1 MAAGRKVEHAPRV
14 VIGVTGGIAAYKAA
28 YLVRLFV
35 KAGADVH
42 VIPTPAAL
50 EMVGATTWEA
60 LTHHPVLVRTSEHAD
75 EVAHVRLGK
84 EADLVVVAPATANT
98 IAKARVGIADNLLL
112 NTLLV
117 AQCPVVMAPAMHT
130 QMWEHPAT
138 QENIA
143 VLQARGVH
151 IIPPASGQLTGADSG
166 PGRLP
171 EPEDIFAQSWEILT
185 GEHPDAR
192 AEQHSAE
199 QSTLRGRT
207 ILVTAGGTHEALDP
221 VRFIGNRSSG
231 RFGLEIARALLE
243 RGARVTVL
251 AAHVARDITA
261 LAPGAEIVPVSS
273 ARDLHQAV
281 LARVKNVDGV
291 VMSAAVADF
300 RPAEP
305 AASKQKKDGSG
316 KRVVELV
323 ENPDILADISHR
335 RRRSG
340 QLIVGFAAET
350 GDANGSVLDYGREKA
365 RRKGADLL
373 VINRVG
379 EKTGFGEVPTEIT
392 VVTPA
397 GEIIASGAGSKA
409 QMAGIISGLIADH
422 FTTERV

>member
-1 MAAGRKVEHAPRV
+1 MAAGRKVEHTPRV

-84 EADLVVVAPATANT
+84 EADLIVIAPATANT
-98 IAKARVGIADNLLL
+98 IAKARAGIADNLLL

-143 VLQARGVH
+143 VLQARGLH
-151 IIPPASGQLTGADSG
+151 IIPPATGQLTGADSG

-171 EPEDIFAQSWEILT
+171 EPEEIFAHARAILT
-185 GEHPDAR
+185 GENPETR
-192 AEQHSAE
+192 ATQDSAE
-199 QSTLRGRT
+199 HASLRGRH

-243 RGARVTVL
+243 RGAQVTVL
-251 AAHVARDITA
+251 AAHVSRDITA

-273 ARDLHQAV
+273 ARDLHEAV
-281 LARVKNVDGV
+281 LARVKDVDGV

-300 RPAEP
+300 RPAET

-316 KRVVELV
+316 TRVVELV
-323 ENPDILADISHR
+323 ENPDILADISHK
-335 RRRSG
+335 RRS
-340 QLIVGFAAET
+340 E
-350 GDANGSVLDYGREKA
+350 
-365 RRKGADLL
+365 
-373 VINRVG
+373 
-379 EKTGFGEVPTEIT
+379 
-392 VVTPA
+392 
-397 GEIIASGAGSKA
+397 
-409 QMAGIISGLIADH
+409 
-422 FTTERV
+422 

>member
-84 EADLVVVAPATANT
+84 EADLIVIAPATANT
-98 IAKARVGIADNLLL
+98 IAKARAGIADNLLL

-151 IIPPASGQLTGADSG
+151 IIPPATGQLTGADSG

-171 EPEDIFAQSWEILT
+171 EPEEIFAHAWAILT
-185 GEHPDAR
+185 GENPETR
-192 AEQHSAE
+192 AMQDSAE
-199 QSTLRGRT
+199 RTSLRGRH

-243 RGARVTVL
+243 RGAQVTVL
-251 AAHVARDITA
+251 AAHVSRDITA

-273 ARDLHQAV
+273 ARDLHEAV
-281 LARVKNVDGV
+281 LARVKDVDGV

-300 RPAEP
+300 RPAET

-323 ENPDILADISHR
+323 ENPDILADISHKR
-335 RRRSG
+335 RRAG

-350 GDANGSVLDYGREKA
+350 GDAGGTVLDYGREKA

-379 EKTGFGEVPTEIT
+379 EKAGFGEVPTEIT

-397 GEIIASGAGSKA
+397 GEIIASGAGTKA
-409 QMAGIISGLIADH
+409 QMAVIIAGLIADH